1 MIVMCMW
8 ALATRQVFYWATH
21 LNSRIKLVAGW
32 VGECVL
38 GEECFWNDLWIEG
51 LAVGSLIVYPA
62 YVNLWVG
69 VLTITAS
76 QFAILKP
83 RGLCFDPLLSEINLE
98 LKS

>member
-8 ALATRQVFYWATH
+8 ALATLRVFYWATH
-21 LNSRIKLVAGW
+21 LNSGIELLSGW
-32 VGECVL
+32 FGECVL

-62 YVNLWVG
+62 YVYLWVG

-76 QFAILKP
+76 QFASETQ
-83 RGLCFDPLLSEINLE
+83 RPLVLTPFFQR
-98 LKS
+98 